1 MTLSELCEPL
11 FQYVCM
17 LNRIARSAG
26 GEGMEYAALR
36 PAIDSVFEGMAQGA
50 ESDPHLK
57 TQFGKMRLALVFFV
71 DSVLSESKLALA
83 PVWNK
88 NRMAYEEKE
97 LAGDEKFFD
106 LIDQTVEDPSPDA
119 DERLAVFYTC
129 LGLGFTG
136 WYAGQPEYLRAKM
149 TVMAARLKKTMETDG
164 RARLNPEAYQSL
176 DTRNLVEPAGVRLA
190 LVAIIFGAC
199 LLFVTGMS
207 AYLFNTASRGL
218 SNSIREILTHDLGKK

>member
-1 MTLSELCEPL
+1 
-11 FQYVCM
+11 M
-17 LNRIARSAG
+17 LNRIARNAG
-26 GEGMEYAALR
+26 GEDMEYAALR
-36 PAIDSVFEGMAQGA
+36 PAIDSI
-50 ESDPHLK
+50 
-57 TQFGKMRLALVFFV
+57 
-71 DSVLSESKLALA
+71 SESKLALA

-88 NRMAYEEKE
+88 NRMAYEQKE

-106 LIDQTVEDPSPDA
+106 LIDQTLEDPSPDA

-149 TVMAARLKKTMETDG
+149 NVIGARLKKTMETDP
-164 RARLNPEAYQSL
+164 RARLNPEAYQNL

-190 LVAIIFGAC
+190 VVAIVFGAC
-199 LLFVTGMS
+199 LLFVTGLS
-207 AYLFNTASRGL
+207 VYFFQTASRGL